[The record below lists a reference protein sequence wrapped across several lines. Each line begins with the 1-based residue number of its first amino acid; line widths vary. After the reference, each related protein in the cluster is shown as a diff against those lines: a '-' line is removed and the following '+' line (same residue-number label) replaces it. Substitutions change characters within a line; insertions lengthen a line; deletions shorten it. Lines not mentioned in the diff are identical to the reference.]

1 MLNREQRRKYQNS
14 IKNNKAK
21 SKCPLCGYES
31 CFVSV
36 PVLKPYEGV
45 KEKFVA
51 EDFDVVI
58 KCEICDGTVLEGPS
72 ITKLIRP
79 GIRLPLPLD
88 IFQMALQYEENHPEE
103 EAKETEVTWD
113 ENNIAVIVNEDGTT
127 TPLSG
132 GGGGENED

>member
-1 MLNREQRRKYQNS
+1 MMNREQRRKYQNS

-51 EDFDVVI
+51 EDFDIVI

-103 EAKETEVTWD
+103 EAKESEVIWD
-113 ENNIAVIVNEDGTT
+113 ENNVAVVVNEDGTT

-132 GGGGENED
+132 EGGGENED

>member
-1 MLNREQRRKYQNS
+1 MMNREQRRKYQNS

-51 EDFDVVI
+51 EDFDTVI

-103 EAKETEVTWD
+103 EAKESEVIWD
-113 ENNIAVIVNEDGTT
+113 ENNVAVVVNEDGTT

-132 GGGGENED
+132 EGGGENED

>member
-1 MLNREQRRKYQNS
+1 MNREQRRKYQNS

-79 GIRLPLPLD
+79 GVRLPLPLD

-103 EAKETEVTWD
+103 EVKEKEVTWD
-113 ENNIAVIVNEDGTT
+113 ENNVAVVVNEDGTT

-132 GGGGENED
+132 EGGGENED

>member
-79 GIRLPLPLD
+79 GVRLPLPLD

-113 ENNIAVIVNEDGTT
+113 ENNVAVVVNEDGTT

-132 GGGGENED
+132 GGGGENEN

>member
-1 MLNREQRRKYQNS
+1 MNREQRRKYQNS

-79 GIRLPLPLD
+79 GVRLPLPLD
-88 IFQMALQYEENHPEE
+88 VFTMALQYEE
-103 EAKETEVTWD
+103 KE
-113 ENNIAVIVNEDGTT
+113 ENNNEIGMEE
-127 TPLSG
+127 P
-132 GGGGENED
+132 EN

>member
-1 MLNREQRRKYQNS
+1 MMNREQRRKYQNS

-79 GIRLPLPLD
+79 GVRLPLPLD

-103 EAKETEVTWD
+103 EVKEKEVTWD
-113 ENNIAVIVNEDGTT
+113 ENNVAVVVNGDGTT

>member
-1 MLNREQRRKYQNS
+1 MMNREQRRKYQNS

-58 KCEICDGTVLEGPS
+58 KCEICNGTVLEGPS

-79 GIRLPLPLD
+79 GVRLPLPLD

-103 EAKETEVTWD
+103 EVKEKEVTWD
-113 ENNIAVIVNEDGTT
+113 ENNVAVVVNEDGTT
-127 TPLSG
+127 IPLSG

>member
-45 KEKFVA
+45 KEKFVT
-51 EDFDVVI
+51 EDFDTVI

-79 GIRLPLPLD
+79 GVRLPLPLD
-88 IFQMALQYEENHPEE
+88 IFQLALKYEEEHLKDE
-103 EAKETEVTWD
+103 D
-113 ENNIAVIVNEDGTT
+113 EN
-127 TPLSG
+127 
-132 GGGGENED
+132 

>member
-36 PVLKPYEGV
+36 PVLKPYEGT
-45 KEKFVA
+45 KETFVA
-51 EDFDVVI
+51 EDFDTVI
-58 KCEICDGTVLEGPS
+58 KCEICNGTVLEGPS

-88 IFQMALQYEENHPEE
+88 VFQMALQYEEEHPEE
-103 EAKETEVTWD
+103 AEKIKNET
-113 ENNIAVIVNEDGTT
+113 
-127 TPLSG
+127 
-132 GGGGENED
+132 

>member
-45 KEKFVA
+45 KETFAA
-51 EDFDVVI
+51 EDFDTVI

-79 GIRLPLPLD
+79 GVRLPLD
-88 IFQMALQYEENHPEE
+88 IFQMALQYEEEHPEE
-103 EAKETEVTWD
+103 EKKD
-113 ENNIAVIVNEDGTT
+113 ED
-127 TPLSG
+127 
-132 GGGGENED
+132 

>member
-51 EDFDVVI
+51 EDFDTVI

-88 IFQMALQYEENHPEE
+88 IFQMALQYEENHSEE
-103 EAKETEVTWD
+103 EVKETEVTWD
-113 ENNIAVIVNEDGTT
+113 ENNVAVVVNEDGTT

>member
-36 PVLKPYEGV
+36 PVLKPYEGT

-58 KCEICDGTVLEGPS
+58 KCEICDGTVLKGPS

-79 GIRLPLPLD
+79 GIRLPLSLD

-103 EAKETEVTWD
+103 EKKD
-113 ENNIAVIVNEDGTT
+113 ED
-127 TPLSG
+127 
-132 GGGGENED
+132 

>member
-1 MLNREQRRKYQNS
+1 MMNREQRRKYQNS

-79 GIRLPLPLD
+79 GVRLPLPLD

-103 EAKETEVTWD
+103 EVKETEITWD
-113 ENNIAVIVNEDGTT
+113 ENNVAVVVNEDGTT

>member
-1 MLNREQRRKYQNS
+1 MMNREQRRKYQNS

-36 PVLKPYEGV
+36 PVLKPYDGV

-51 EDFDVVI
+51 EDFDTVI

-103 EAKETEVTWD
+103 EAKESEVIWD
-113 ENNIAVIVNEDGTT
+113 ENNVAVVVNEDGTRT
-127 TPLSG
+127 LLSA
-132 GGGGENED
+132 GGGGENEN

>member
-103 EAKETEVTWD
+103 EVKETEVTWD
-113 ENNIAVIVNEDGTT
+113 ENNVAVVVNEDGTT

-132 GGGGENED
+132 GGGGENEN

>member
-1 MLNREQRRKYQNS
+1 MLNREERRIYYKKN
-14 IKNNKAK
+14 KNNKNI
-21 SKCPLCGYES
+21 SICPICGYKS
-31 CFVSV
+31 LFYST

-88 IFQMALQYEENHPEE
+88 IFQMALQYEENQPEE
-103 EAKETEVTWD
+103 KAKETEVTWD
-113 ENNIAVIVNEDGTT
+113 ENNVAVVVNENGTT

>member
-103 EAKETEVTWD
+103 EVKEKEVTWD
-113 ENNIAVIVNEDGTT
+113 KNNVAVVVNEDGTT

>member
-1 MLNREQRRKYQNS
+1 MMNREQRRKYQNS

-51 EDFDVVI
+51 EDFDTVI
-58 KCEICDGTVLEGPS
+58 KCEICDGTVLKGPS

-79 GIRLPLPLD
+79 GVRLPLPLD

-103 EAKETEVTWD
+103 ETKETEVTWD
-113 ENNIAVIVNEDGTT
+113 ENNVAVVVNKDGTT